1 MHGWVSRVGSS
12 LPSLPSCGKRNKF
25 EPLFGCCTADSQTDI
40 SSTTMARLFLFPLL
54 DHCIAALFSDRASA
68 LWKQESVLWCMAMAP
83 TFLAI
88 GEVDKLWSTK
98 LYPETC
104 FEVYNL
110 QQREM
115 TIYEQ
120 EALSHLSMSNLQKIK
135 YQSTNH
141 KTILFHK
148 SFTFVY
154 GEMKKLTRGA
164 SSVEIDVERV
174 ERERERER

>member
-1 MHGWVSRVGSS
+1 M
-12 LPSLPSCGKRNKF
+12 
-25 EPLFGCCTADSQTDI
+25 
-40 SSTTMARLFLFPLL
+40 
-54 DHCIAALFSDRASA
+54 
-68 LWKQESVLWCMAMAP
+68 
-83 TFLAI
+83 
-88 GEVDKLWSTK
+88 
-98 LYPETC
+98 
-104 FEVYNL
+104 